1 MSGGTVTRATVSK
14 ATLGRRM
21 DFSLP
26 AGLRASE
33 PPEARGLRRDGVPML
48 VAYRHDCR
56 LVPSTVSDLDKFLG
70 PEDLLV
76 INTSAT
82 LPAALDGTDL
92 ASGQK
97 LVVHLSTRLFEA
109 KVGEETWVVE
119 PRRPDRRGSK
129 PWSTEPSDGPAPT
142 DVVLATGTQ
151 PSTGTRDG
159 GGAGVPQ
166 LMSVGRHG
174 DGQLH
179 LLSPYRGSRR
189 LWTARLQVP
198 GPVLD
203 WLHANGR
210 PIRYGYVDRPWPL
223 EAYQNVYATEPGS
236 AEMPSAGRPLTA
248 ELVVRLV
255 AKGVGLA
262 PVVLHTGVASLEA
275 GEPPYPERAHVP
287 LTTARRVIAT
297 KQDGGRVVAV
307 GTTVVRALESA
318 FDARSG
324 HVEPLAGWTD
334 LVITPEAGV
343 HVVDGILTG
352 WHEPEASHLSMIE
365 AIAGPELVEAS
376 YGAALRHGYR
386 WHEFGDVALFLP

>member
-1 MSGGTVTRATVSK
+1 
-14 ATLGRRM
+14 
-21 DFSLP
+21 
-26 AGLRASE
+26 
-33 PPEARGLRRDGVPML
+33 ML
-48 VAYRHDCR
+48 VAYRHDRR
-56 LVPSTVSDLDKFLG
+56 LVPSSVSDLDKFLG

-97 LVVHLSTRLFEA
+97 VVVHLSTRLSET

-119 PRRPDRRGSK
+119 PRRPGRRGSK
-129 PWSTEPSDGPAPT
+129 PWATEPFDGPAPAGA
-142 DVVLATGTQ
+142 VLATSTR
-151 PSTGTRDG
+151 PTTGTNDG

-166 LMSVGRHG
+166 LVSVGRQG

-189 LWTARLQVP
+189 LWTARLRVP

-248 ELVVRLV
+248 ELVIRLV

-287 LTTARRVIAT
+287 ITTARRVNAT

-318 FDARSG
+318 FDVRSG
-324 HVEPLAGWTD
+324 RVEPLAGWTD
-334 LVITPEAGV
+334 LVITPENGV
-343 HVVDGILTG
+343 HVVEGILTG

-365 AIAGPELVEAS
+365 AIAGRELVEAS
-376 YGAALRHGYR
+376 YRAALRHEYR